1 MMTWIRKAVYNRP
14 MSKMICSFWNALK
27 IIFKKKVFA
36 GFFGGI
42 GKRWSWW
49 YIDNWRL
56 WESQLD
62 AGSPSASFTGN
73 NLQTDV
79 EGRNRRPRR
88 VVNSYMGFFIFF
100 FLILFYFETLHN
112 CISFAKYQNES
123 RVGCPK
129 AYKDFVQGT
138 TCSYKTRTCL
148 SYLQGILED
157 GRSVR
162 KLEMTKSSYNF
173 WKCRKIKSLDETT

>member
-14 MSKMICSFWNALK
+14 MSRMICSFWNTLK

-49 YIDNWRL
+49 YTDNWRL

-73 NLQTDV
+73 NFQTDV

-88 VVNSYMGFFIFF
+88 GVNSYMGFF
-100 FLILFYFETLHN
+100 
-112 CISFAKYQNES
+112 

-138 TCSYKTRTCL
+138 TCSYKPRTCF

-162 KLEMTKSSYNF
+162 KVEMTKSSYNF
-173 WKCRKIKSLDETT
+173 WRCRKSRSLDETT

>member
-42 GKRWSWW
+42 GKRWNWW

-56 WESQLD
+56 WENQLD
-62 AGSPSASFTGN
+62 VGSPSASFTGN

-88 VVNSYMGFFIFF
+88 GVNRYMGFF
-100 FLILFYFETLHN
+100 
-112 CISFAKYQNES
+112 

-129 AYKDFVQGT
+129 DYKDFVQGT
-138 TCSYKTRTCL
+138 TCSCKTRTCL